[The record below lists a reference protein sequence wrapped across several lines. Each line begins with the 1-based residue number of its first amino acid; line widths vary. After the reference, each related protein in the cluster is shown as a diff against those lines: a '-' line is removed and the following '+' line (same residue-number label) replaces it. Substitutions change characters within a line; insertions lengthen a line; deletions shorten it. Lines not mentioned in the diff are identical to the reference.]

1 MAIFKVI
8 LDPKWPLLE
17 PDFEGRSSISAISA
31 NFSFKLKE
39 LACSTPTLWLFDAFQ
54 MHELIK
60 TCPKIGAACVFSLNL
75 VYSTSYKRNW
85 AFCDGFGFRLSRF
98 FAGSASLACFRASSS
113 FSVDIGMGS
122 ELPGL
127 IWSV

>member
-17 PDFEGRSSISAISA
+17 PDFEGRSSLSTISA

-54 MHELIK
+54 MRELIK
-60 TCPKIGAACVFSLNL
+60 TCPKIGAACVF
-75 VYSTSYKRNW
+75 
-85 AFCDGFGFRLSRF
+85 F
-98 FAGSASLACFRASSS
+98 
-113 FSVDIGMGS
+113 
-122 ELPGL
+122 
-127 IWSV
+127 